1 MLDQRN
7 LIFAIVASIA
17 ILIAFQFLY
26 DAPRREANLARQAAL
41 QQTAEQAAE
50 PAVRSA
56 PDPGEAAPLAEPAPE
71 SELVP
76 RAQALAASPRIT
88 IDTPRLSGSI
98 ALKGAQID
106 DLTLD
111 EYRLTLEPDSPTVTL
126 LSPLGSVNT
135 YFAEFGW
142 SQNTGGNLALPGLD
156 TVWTANRTIL
166 TPETPVTLTWD
177 NGEGL
182 RFRRT
187 IAIDADYMFTVTQ
200 QIENDGNEPIT
211 LFPFGLISR
220 HGTPETSRFFILH
233 EGPIGVFDGVLDQTD
248 YDDVQDA
255 DDGRIVE
262 TSTGGWIGFTDK
274 YWLVALV
281 PDQKMAVE
289 TSLNHRIAGGD
300 DRYRADYLWDGVEV
314 PAGGQ
319 AEVTNRLFAGA
330 KVVRTLDSYK
340 SGLDI
345 PLFDRAVDFGI
356 MFFLTKPIFIV
367 LRYFTEIIGNF
378 GLSIL
383 LLTVL
388 VKLLFFPLANKSYR
402 AMSKMKLLA
411 PQLKEIRE
419 QHKDN
424 RAEQQKAMMDLYKRE
439 KAHPVSGC
447 LPMVVQI
454 PVFFAL
460 YKVLF
465 VTIEMRHTPFYG
477 WIQDLSA
484 PDPINLFTAFTLIPW
499 DPPALIPAIGIW
511 PILMGLSMWLQQR
524 LNPQPTDQ
532 MQARIFMFLPFF
544 FTFLLASFP
553 AGLVIYWTWNNLL
566 SVTQQWV
573 IMRRAGIKNPAAV

>member
-200 QIENDGNEPIT
+200 QIENYGTEYIT

-220 HGTPETSRFFILH
+220 RGTPETSRFFILH

-262 TSTGGWIGFTDK
+262 TTTGGWIGFTDK

-281 PDQKMAVE
+281 PDQQQAVT

-300 DRYRADYLWDGVEV
+300 DRYRADYLWNGVEV

-330 KVVRTLDSYK
+330 KVVRTLDGYRN
-340 SGLDI
+340 GIDI

-356 MFFLTKPIFIV
+356 WFFLTKPIFIV